1 MKNNVVNEL
10 IKVNKDLIIPSFL
23 TKNYNKL
30 DLSLDEFMLLIYFI
44 NSKDNITFDINK
56 IKEDMNLESSNVLE
70 LINSLN
76 EKNYIAIETKKN
88 NGIIEEFISL
98 DLFYNKM
105 TSMLLDSEKEE
116 NNSDIYSL
124 FEKEFGR
131 TLSPSEYEQI
141 NNWIENDISEELI
154 KEALKEASLSNVHTV
169 RYIDSILFTW
179 TKKGYKKPSDIKRK
193 NTDKET
199 VEAIYDYDW
208 LNE

>member
-179 TKKGYKKPSDIKRK
+179 TKKGYKNPSDIKRK
-193 NTDKET
+193 TTDKET

>member
-105 TSMLLDSEKEE
+105 TSMLLDGEKEE
-116 NNSDIYSL
+116 NNTDIYSL

>member
-1 MKNNVVNEL
+1 MKNNVINEL

-44 NSKDNITFDINK
+44 NLKDNITFDINK
-56 IKEDMNLESSNVLE
+56 IKEDMNFESSNILE
-70 LINSLN
+70 IINKLN

-105 TSMLLDSEKEE
+105 TSMILDNEKEE
-116 NNSDIYSL
+116 SNSDIYSL

-141 NNWIENDISEELI
+141 NNWLQNDISEELI
-154 KEALKEASLSNVHTV
+154 KEALKEASLSNVHTI

-193 NTDKET
+193 TTDKEP
-199 VEAIYDYDW
+199 VETIYDYDW

>member
-105 TSMLLDSEKEE
+105 TSMLLDSEKED

-179 TKKGYKKPSDIKRK
+179 TKKGYKKASDIKRK
-193 NTDKET
+193 TTDKET

>member
-105 TSMLLDSEKEE
+105 TSMLLDGEKEE

-179 TKKGYKKPSDIKRK
+179 TKKGYKKASDIKRK
-193 NTDKET
+193 TTDKET

>member
-179 TKKGYKKPSDIKRK
+179 TKKGYKKASDIKRK
-193 NTDKET
+193 TTDKET